1 MKFDINSVITGKVK
15 FTADIDCEE
24 SESDAVKKGL
34 AAKWAIE
41 NNINLSR
48 TNLSG
53 ANLAGVDLRSVDLI
67 NANLSNADLAGAN
80 LSNVDLSNVN
90 LSNADLEG
98 ANLSGVDSSN
108 ANLSRANLRSGNLSC
123 LNLSSADLTGANLSL
138 TNLRCVN
145 LRGANLSDTSFNYA
159 FGGISPYIKFI
170 SIDRYQIIYTNKSI
184 FIGCETYKIEEWRKF
199 DDESIERLDGEYT
212 LEFWKKYKSFIF
224 KAIELAPAIATK

>member
-1 MKFDINSVITGKVK
+1 MKFDINNVITGKVK

-53 ANLAGVDLRSVDLI
+53 ANLAGVDLRRVD
-67 NANLSNADLAGAN
+67 
-80 LSNVDLSNVN
+80 LSNVDLT
-90 LSNADLEG
+90 G
-98 ANLSGVDSSN
+98 A
-108 ANLSRANLRSGNLSC
+108 
-123 LNLSSADLTGANLSL
+123 NLSSADLTGANLSGVDL
-138 TNLRCVN
+138 SNVNLRGVN
-145 LRGANLSDTSFNYA
+145 LSNADLRWVHLRGVDLRGANLSDTSFNYA
-159 FGGISPYIKFI
+159 VGGISPYIKFI

-199 DDESIERLDGEYT
+199 DDESIERLDGEYA

>member
-1 MKFDINSVITGKVK
+1 MKFDINNVITGKVK

-24 SESDAVKKGL
+24 SESDTVKKGL

-53 ANLAGVDLRSVDLI
+53 ANLAGVDL
-67 NANLSNADLAGAN
+67 
-80 LSNVDLSNVN
+80 SNVNLRGVN
-90 LSNADLEG
+90 LSNADLRWVH
-98 ANLSGVDSSN
+98 LRGVD
-108 ANLSRANLRSGNLSC
+108 
-123 LNLSSADLTGANLSL
+123 
-138 TNLRCVN
+138 

-159 FGGISPYIKFI
+159 VGSISPYIKFI

-199 DDESIERLDGEYT
+199 DDESIERLDGEYA